1 MIQKLSVQND
11 LLNREIM
18 TRLHLVKNQF
28 PDNPDNGENKENK
41 VI

>member
-1 MIQKLSVQND
+1 MIQKLSVQNE

-18 TRLHLVKNQF
+18 TRLHLVKNQVQ
-28 PDNPDNGENKENK
+28 DNTENKENK